1 MSAGMSGRS
10 RSRDA
15 RTRPRVQATPS
26 RLVAFERRDR
36 IADLVRDRGSV
47 RASELTDLFG
57 VTDETIRRDLA
68 HLADQGVLRRAH
80 GGAVATP
87 TRAES
92 TFERR
97 LHEHE
102 AEKIAI
108 ARAAAE
114 LVRDGSTIIIDSGT
128 TTVHLARA
136 IADKRDLVVITNAVT
151 NAIELIGSPTVTV
164 VLTGGVVRPATLGA
178 VGDLAVAT
186 LKELHVDQ
194 VFLAMNSVTVDGGLT
209 YPSFEEV
216 AVKRAMIEAGSEVIL
231 LVDAS
236 KFGHNSLV
244 RVAALDAVST
254 VVTSASSDAGTIGA
268 MRDMGIEVI
277 VAEPIARPRS
287 GPGEEGTAD

>member
-1 MSAGMSGRS
+1 MKPTPMSPEAS
-10 RSRDA
+10 
-15 RTRPRVQATPS
+15 Q

-277 VAEPIARPRS
+277 VAEPIADARPAT
-287 GPGEEGTAD
+287 PDDVVAA